1 MGILI
6 DFVLDLGFLDVV
18 FFIGRDITV
27 IGDIAVAVEVVIL
40 VKLVLHSFIRETDL
54 AAVLQTVE
62 QVLVK
67 AMVFK

>member
-1 MGILI
+1 M
-6 DFVLDLGFLDVV
+6 DVV

-40 VKLVLHSFIRETDL
+40 VKLVLHSFVRETDL

-67 AMVFK
+67 LWYLSEVGTLNVI

>member
-1 MGILI
+1 M
-6 DFVLDLGFLDVV
+6 DLV

-54 AAVLQTVE
+54 TAVLQTVE

>member
-1 MGILI
+1 M
-6 DFVLDLGFLDVV
+6 DVV

-40 VKLVLHSFIRETDL
+40 VRLVLHSFIRETDL

-62 QVLVK
+62 QCWLKLWYLSEVGTLNVI
-67 AMVFK
+67 

>member
-1 MGILI
+1 M
-6 DFVLDLGFLDVV
+6 DVV

-54 AAVLQTVE
+54 TAVLQTVE

>member
-1 MGILI
+1 M
-6 DFVLDLGFLDVV
+6 DVV

-40 VKLVLHSFIRETDL
+40 VKLVLHSFVRETDL
-54 AAVLQTVE
+54 AAVLQRVE

>member
-1 MGILI
+1 M
-6 DFVLDLGFLDVV
+6 DVV

>member
-1 MGILI
+1 M
-6 DFVLDLGFLDVV
+6 DLV